1 MIFRVELSRRAFDFF
16 EKLDAQLRERV
27 AEKLKELEGTP
38 FPRGCRKLRGEVDAY
53 RLRVGKIR
61 VLYKILWG
69 EKAIIVFKI
78 EYREKVYG

>member
-1 MIFRVELSRRAFDFF
+1 MIFRVELSHRAFDFF
-16 EKLDAQLRERV
+16 EKLDAQTKERV
-27 AEKLKELEGTP
+27 AEKLGELEGTP

-69 EKAIIVFKI
+69 EKAIVVFKI
-78 EYREKVYG
+78 EHREKVY